1 MSAGYGKPP
10 KSGQF
15 KKGQSGNPKGRPRVS
30 RLQMSPAYLFWKV
43 ANEDV
48 PIEVNGDKLMMPR
61 LEDLFRMLQNLALNK
76 NASAARLLHK
86 VRRQFPGEAPAG
98 DKYLMVVYDEDRDL

>member
-1 MSAGYGKPP
+1 MSVGYRNPP

-15 KKGQSGNPKGRPRVS
+15 KKGQSGNPKGRPKAPRQ
-30 RLQMSPAYLFWKV
+30 QMSPAFLFWKV

-48 PIEVNGDKLMMPR
+48 PIELNGDKLMMPR
-61 LEDLFRMLQNLALNK
+61 LEALFRMLQNLALNK

-86 VRRQFPGEAPAG
+86 VRRQFPGEAPSG
-98 DKYLMVVYDEDRDL
+98 DKYLMVVYDSDRDL

>member
-1 MSAGYGKPP
+1 MSVGYGKPP

-15 KKGQSGNPKGRPRVS
+15 KKGRSGNPKGRPKGPDQR
-30 RLQMSPAYLFWKV
+30 MSPAYLFWKV

-48 PIEVNGDKLMMPR
+48 PIEVNGDRLMMTR
-61 LEDLFRMLQNLALNK
+61 LEALFRMLQNLALSK

-86 VRRQFPGEAPAG
+86 IRQQFPGTAPSG
-98 DKYLMVVYDEDRDL
+98 DKYLMVVYDEDMML